1 MIPNEDRLRD
11 MYDRILQREEEEPCR
26 EDCEDMGVKIPKIP
40 YTDFLNKRRIE
51 LGLEPLAIN
60 GRYRGER

>member
-11 MYDRILQREEEEPCR
+11 RYDALLQNIEHLEEMEGEFPAR

-51 LGLEPLAIN
+51 LGLEPQ
-60 GRYRGER
+60 